1 MSLAA
6 FTLAVPVPAVE
17 PAGQELLARD
27 MTLSLQ
33 KNLITDTF
41 LQAGPVVKL
50 VLAVLVL
57 LSVISWGI
65 ILYKY
70 LSLRRAQRN
79 AVRFL
84 DIFSGASSLME
95 AHHASQA
102 IPASPLQE
110 MFEAGYLEL
119 SRLLGSSGSAA
130 GKASAQSLASLL
142 RAGGTENVERAM
154 IKAKTRVSTEMEK
167 FLTFL
172 ATTGSTAP
180 FIGLFG
186 TVWGIMTAFRN
197 IGATG
202 NANLATVAP
211 GIAEA
216 LIATA
221 VGLFAAIPAV
231 VAYNFFLQRVRVLA
245 KEMENFSTDL
255 LNLIERQLHRQVPQG
270 TPGSRAAE

>member
-1 MSLAA
+1 MPILLLTAPAPVAPPVEPSIGASLAGGPW
-6 FTLAVPVPAVE
+6 LM
-17 PAGQELLARD
+17 LR
-27 MTLSLQ
+27 
-33 KNLITDTF
+33 KNLVADTF

-50 VLAVLVL
+50 VLALLIL
-57 LSVISWGI
+57 LSVICWGI
-65 ILYKY
+65 ILYKH
-70 LSLRRAQRN
+70 LVLRRAQRN
-79 AVRFL
+79 TRRFL
-84 DIFSGASSLME
+84 DVFGAASSLMQVHD
-95 AHHASQA
+95 AAQSL
-102 IPASPLQE
+102 PSSPLQD

-119 SRLLGSSGSAA
+119 TRLLGNPGGAGGGPPVKNAA
-130 GKASAQSLASLL
+130 MLL
-142 RAGGTENVERAM
+142 GPGGTENVERAM
-154 IKAKTRVSTEMEK
+154 IKAKTRVNMTMERY
-167 FLTFL
+167 LTFL

-186 TVWGIMTAFRN
+186 TVWGIMSAFRN

-245 KEMENFSTDL
+245 RDMENYSTDL
-255 LNLIERQLHRQVPQG
+255 INLIERQLRRQ
-270 TPGSRAAE
+270 AA

>member
-1 MSLAA
+1 MPFFILSVPAP
-6 FTLAVPVPAVE
+6 VPVAESP
-17 PAGQELLARD
+17 GKGLLTPD
-27 MTLSLQ
+27 FVVSLQ

-50 VLAVLVL
+50 VLALLIL
-57 LSVISWGI
+57 LSVICWGI
-65 ILYKY
+65 IIYKH
-70 LSLRRAQRN
+70 LTLRRAQKN
-79 AVRFL
+79 ASQFL
-84 DIFSGASSLME
+84 NIFSGASSLME

-102 IPASPLQE
+102 IPSSPLQE

-119 SRLLGSSGSAA
+119 SRLLGSSG
-130 GKASAQSLASLL
+130 ASGSRTSTQNVDSLL
-142 RAGGTENVERAM
+142 KTGGIENVDRAM
-154 IKAKTRVSTEMEK
+154 IKAKTRVATQMEK
-167 FLTFL
+167 YLTFL

-186 TVWGIMTAFRN
+186 TVWGIMSAFQN

-221 VGLFAAIPAV
+221 MGLFAAIPAV

-255 LNLIERQLHRQVPQG
+255 LNLIERQLHRHA
-270 TPGSRAAE
+270 S